1 MIARVWQEYTLSKGT
16 HGVTY
21 DNTLKMFYDEH
32 LHIDEEIRYVID
44 GEGYA
49 DVSALPLFANDD
61 W

>member
-1 MIARVWQEYTLSKGT
+1 M
-16 HGVTY
+16 TY